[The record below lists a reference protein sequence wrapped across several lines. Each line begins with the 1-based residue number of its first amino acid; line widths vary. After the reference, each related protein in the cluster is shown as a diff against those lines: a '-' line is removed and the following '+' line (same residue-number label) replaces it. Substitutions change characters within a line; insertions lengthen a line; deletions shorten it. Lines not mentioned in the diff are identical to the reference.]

1 MSKLHEVQR
10 TFILIWSSFLVVY
23 SSPGPDGAVH
33 ILEMAGWELLTL
45 DTIVPHT
52 AHPSQIGA
60 VLYKLRFWPLI
71 PLFHTQLTPH
81 K

>member
-1 MSKLHEVQR
+1 MKFNVHLYPY
-10 TFILIWSSFLVVY
+10 LIIITSLSIR

-60 VLYKLRFWPLI
+60 VLYKLRC
-71 PLFHTQLTPH
+71 
-81 K
+81 